1 MRYSKYSG
9 RGNFFSLPNEV
20 FLLGLSAG
28 ELSVYSFLKRCENR
42 KTHQCW
48 PSIKTIGQAVR
59 MSENTVRKYIRQLE
73 ERGLIVTEPTEVIT
87 KTGEKRN
94 GNLLFT
100 LRPIQ
105 EVIDQYY
112 DRQLEELELA
122 TERQRVAKPPAGAGK
137 PRVTACEPLCGPIT
151 GGAESLPLPAD
162 RGRIWAAVPPFW
174 REGFPHPGLFAE
186 DEKKSRI
193 NAGVAGGASGRSHL
207 PAVRAVTGVLGVSK
221 VGSKTG
227 GGYHVCGHN
236 PRTPTAITKK

>member
-28 ELSVYSFLKRCENR
+28 ELAVYSFLKRCENR

-59 MSENTVRKYIRQLE
+59 MRGAYQVQRSAQRQSAVHPPADPGGD
-73 ERGLIVTEPTEVIT
+73 RSV
-87 KTGEKRN
+87 
-94 GNLLFT
+94 
-100 LRPIQ
+100 LRPP
-105 EVIDQYY
+105 VGGTGTCH
-112 DRQLEELELA
+112 RA
-122 TERQRVAKPPAGAGK
+122 TACGETPAGVGK
-137 PRVTACEPLCGPIT
+137 PRVTACGPLCAPIT
-151 GGAESLPLPAD
+151 GGAESLSLPAD
-162 RGRIWAAVPPFW
+162 RGRIWGAVPPLRRSAYPRYLSLSNRFT
-174 REGFPHPGLFAE
+174 R

-193 NAGVAGGASGRSHL
+193 KAGVAGGASGRSQL

-227 GGYHVCGHN
+227 SGDHVCGHN

>member
-42 KTHQCW
+42 KTHQHQNHW
-48 PSIKTIGQAVR
+48 TSSADEREYRPQVHPSVGGARTYHRRAHRGHHQDRRKAKRKSAVHPPAHQRGDRRTLCKPVSGVGAGNGAPACSKT
-59 MSENTVRKYIRQLE
+59 
-73 ERGLIVTEPTEVIT
+73 
-87 KTGEKRN
+87 
-94 GNLLFT
+94 
-100 LRPIQ
+100 
-105 EVIDQYY
+105 
-112 DRQLEELELA
+112 
-122 TERQRVAKPPAGAGK
+122 PAGAGK
-137 PRVTACEPLCGPIT
+137 PRMTACEPLCAPIT

-162 RGRIWAAVPPFW
+162 RDRIWAAVPPLW
-174 REGFPHPGLFAE
+174 REDSPHSGFFTG
-186 DEKKSRI
+186 DERKSRI
-193 NAGVAGGASGRSHL
+193 NAGVASGSSGRSQL

-227 GGYHVCGHN
+227 SGDHVCGHN